1 MRPELLDLSLARLTR
16 SVATALALAVGV
28 LAMDPASAL
37 PPGASARG
45 FVEGANHHLGDTSFV
60 ARFGRP
66 PGPGDS
72 EALRMHTHLVFVRD
86 WLQSRPATR
95 PELAARRALI
105 LTHLDAYI
113 AKGTTPVNRHLPW
126 RNPVFVDELG
136 HVCAVG
142 ALIEATHP
150 EGRALVL
157 RIAALH
163 RHDYLEDIDMA
174 EVLAWVEGSGFT
186 LTELA
191 SIQPGYQGPPVN
203 NYQAAWD
210 RDAPP
215 PDGPWSEGGVTGE
228 LREGHMHGTWVARDE
243 EGRARGG
250 GEFVSGRGTWTSLHP
265 NGSPHARGPYLGSA
279 PSGAWTFWYESGRVA
294 ARGTFRRGDRH
305 GAWTLYRD
313 SPSHPVLA
321 RGAFVDG
328 QPRGR
333 WRHYDER
340 GALVATVT
348 ATPREY
354 DIAWRLVTPR
364 TSGVELRVD
373 QGTFMADYA
382 RLDRLVWRPAGR
394 FGGAPLTVYRTLDFD
409 DEGQESLTLHDAD
422 GRTLRRTADGWQQSD
437 CPWPEAAQRAAH
449 AGRPDTFAKALEE
462 SDPLLAC
469 AMTPVPAGRGQA
481 LDALLGTADD
491 PRPWHEL
498 VTRIVDT
505 TRWYA
510 EWDHVDALFVAVY
523 DTLPDRRPFPLD

>member
-1 MRPELLDLSLARLTR
+1 MRPANLVASAQR
-16 SVATALALAVGV
+16 SVMNLALALT
-28 LAMDPASAL
+28 LLLPALSSRVFAL
-37 PPGASARG
+37 PPGGSARG
-45 FVEGANHHLGDTSFV
+45 FVEGANHHLGDTSFI

-72 EALRMHTHLVFVRD
+72 EALRMHTHLVFVRE
-86 WLQSRPATR
+86 WLAARPPTR
-95 PELAARRALI
+95 PELASRRASI

-126 RNPVFVDELG
+126 RNPVFVDDTG
-136 HVCAVG
+136 NVCAVG

-150 EGRALVL
+150 EGRALVEK
-157 RIAALH
+157 IAARH
-163 RHDYLEDIDMA
+163 RHDFLEDIDMA

-191 SIQPGYQGPPVN
+191 SIQPGYMGPPVN

-215 PDGPWSEGGVTGE
+215 SDGPWSEGGVSGA
-228 LREGHMHGTWVARDE
+228 LRHGQMHGTWTAEDA
-243 EGRARGG
+243 EGRTRGRG
-250 GEFVSGRGTWTSLHP
+250 DFDHGRGTWTSLHP
-265 NGSPHARGPYLGSA
+265 NGSDHARGPFFGSR
-279 PSGAWTFWYESGRVA
+279 PSGTWTFWYESGRVA

-313 SPSHPVLA
+313 TASHPVLA

-340 GALVATVT
+340 GALVATVST
-348 ATPREY
+348 TLRDY

-364 TSGVELRVD
+364 SSGVELRVD
-373 QGTFMADYA
+373 QGTFMVEYS
-382 RLDRLVWRPAGR
+382 RLDRLIGR
-394 FGGAPLTVYRTLDFD
+394 FGSESVTVYRTPHFAEDGTGTLA
-409 DEGQESLTLHDAD
+409 LHDAA
-422 GRTLRRTADGWQQSD
+422 GRSLSRTPSGWSQTG
-437 CPWPEAAQRAAH
+437 CPWSKATLGAAR
-449 AGRPDTFAKALEE
+449 AGRVDSFSKALASIDEL
-462 SDPLLAC
+462 SAC
-469 AMTPVPAGRGQA
+469 APTPVSPSQSQA

-491 PRPWHEL
+491 PRPWPEL
-498 VTRIVDT
+498 VTAIIDT

-523 DTLPDRRPFPLD
+523 DTLPDRIPFPQD